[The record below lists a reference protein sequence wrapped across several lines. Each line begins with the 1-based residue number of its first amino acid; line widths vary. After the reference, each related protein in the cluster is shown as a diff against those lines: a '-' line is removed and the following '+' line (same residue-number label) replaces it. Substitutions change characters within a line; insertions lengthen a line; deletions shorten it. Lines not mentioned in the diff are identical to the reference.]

1 MPRPERV
8 FTRTRWLNRVCGHQ
22 LKEAVRRYIL
32 YQETYF
38 IHVGGQHHAGADPAV
53 GAKQAAGTIGRKFSI
68 SFKFLSH
75 QASHF
80 ILMPRNTVGL

>member
-1 MPRPERV
+1 MRPPAAYP
-8 FTRTRWLNRVCGHQ
+8 HQ
-22 LKEAVRRYIL
+22 LKETVRRYIL
-32 YQETYF
+32 HQEAYF
-38 IHVGGQHHAGADPAV
+38 IHVGGQHHAGAGPSA
-53 GAKQAAGTIGRKFSI
+53 GTEQAAGTIGRKFPI